1 MLVKAAN
8 CWLLVDR
15 ALVASGCGAWPW
27 AAKKATLKDSE
38 AAKGTPDPDRVGH
51 EEGTQIGRPIVD
63 LAPNP

>member
-1 MLVKAAN
+1 MVMVNLTRRNVVPFVSTCTN
-8 CWLLVDR
+8 
-15 ALVASGCGAWPW
+15 
-27 AAKKATLKDSE
+27 SE